1 MEAMA
6 ETMEY
11 FKQFSSNS
19 LAGSGN
25 QLFFCMKDGEVQ
37 TGRVFYRI
45 TAPGEFNYSLLFSN
59 VMDSTYSDGKLSH
72 SNLICR
78 EWMIHAARIGICK
91 EIPTNINWS
100 KMAESDCDDE
110 NYADIQVSDFQIAT
124 FDGKT
129 EKNVMPGEFFA
140 SDPIKLSFDADTYL
154 CLELTFSGS
163 MIPYHEESLLPM
175 VLQTEDGRWKY
186 SRKMPV
192 AGMIGCD
199 RWVKGRI
206 AYLGDSI
213 TQGIGTDINTYSHWN
228 AVLSRKLNQA
238 YSFWNLGIGF
248 ARTGDGAS
256 DGAWLYKA
264 KKNDVVF
271 VCLGVNDILQG
282 VCAEQIEQNLE
293 TIVAVLKN
301 AGKRVVLQTIP
312 PFNYSAED
320 IDKWKRVNTYIQTVL
335 KEKADIIFDNVP
347 LLRENEGNSHIAAF
361 GGHPNAQ
368 GCAVWGEVLYEAI
381 RAWL

>member
-1 MEAMA
+1 
-6 ETMEY
+6 
-11 FKQFSSNS
+11 
-19 LAGSGN
+19 
-25 QLFFCMKDGEVQ
+25 
-37 TGRVFYRI
+37 
-45 TAPGEFNYSLLFSN
+45 
-59 VMDSTYSDGKLSH
+59 
-72 SNLICR
+72 
-78 EWMIHAARIGICK
+78 
-91 EIPTNINWS
+91 
-100 KMAESDCDDE
+100 
-110 NYADIQVSDFQIAT
+110 
-124 FDGKT
+124 
-129 EKNVMPGEFFA
+129 
-140 SDPIKLSFDADTYL
+140 
-154 CLELTFSGS
+154 
-163 MIPYHEESLLPM
+163 M

-199 RWVKGRI
+199 RWVKSRI

-264 KKNDVVF
+264 KNNDVVF

-347 LLRENEGNSHIAAF
+347 LLRENEGNSHVAAF

-368 GCAVWGEVLYEAI
+368 GCAVWGEALYEAI
-381 RAWL
+381 KAWL